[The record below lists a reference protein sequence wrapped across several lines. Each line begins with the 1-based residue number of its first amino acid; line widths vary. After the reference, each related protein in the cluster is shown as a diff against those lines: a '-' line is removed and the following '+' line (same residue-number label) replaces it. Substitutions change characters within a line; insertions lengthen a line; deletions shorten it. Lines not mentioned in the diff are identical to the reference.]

1 VSIKR
6 FIEVLARL
14 FTSVISRR
22 LIKSMTQICIGF
34 EVHQPYRLNRMFS
47 PDPKIKKKDLFD
59 HYFDNLNKEIL
70 LRVVDKCYY
79 PATKLILEKL
89 DEGFA
94 CSFSMSGILIEQ
106 LEKWS
111 RDTLSLFEEVAR
123 HKNTEMIG
131 QTYYHSIASCFSDK
145 SEFRDQVKMH
155 SELMHDLFKVSPAI
169 FENTEFTF
177 NNEVAATIRDMGFNG
192 IFTEGVD
199 RVLDW
204 RSPDYLYTCREL
216 PVLLRNTKLSDDIA
230 FRFANRTWDR
240 YPLTADTY
248 AHWIA
253 SSTGDVINIFLD
265 YETFG
270 EHFWKETGIFDFLRA
285 LPDELNK
292 RDVVPVLPSQ
302 VVSQYSP
309 VGDID
314 VHETISWADLEKDTS
329 AWMGNDRQQTAFHAV
344 QSARAYAVNKPLWR
358 YLQTSDHFYYMA
370 SKYGTCGEVHTYFS
384 HHEAEDAFQTY
395 MKILADY
402 ESRNIRVMK
411 NRKSAKILRTLSPEH
426 AFHFACPGGFIG
438 HTAYNLDQFEELL
451 YFVPQDSLNY
461 HQERGDFARWITDVL
476 DDPQLAESID
486 GLTERHDLT
495 RVVKERRELL
505 WSHLK

>member
-1 VSIKR
+1 MPQ
-6 FIEVLARL
+6 F
-14 FTSVISRR
+14 
-22 LIKSMTQICIGF
+22 CIGF
-34 EVHQPYRLNRMFS
+34 EVHQPYRLNRTFS

-59 HYFDNLNKEIL
+59 HYFDGLNKEIL
-70 LRVVDKCYY
+70 LRVADKCYY
-79 PATKLILEKL
+79 PATINILEKL

-111 RDTLSLFEEVAR
+111 KDTLSLFEEVAR
-123 HKNTEMIG
+123 HKNTELIG

-145 SEFRDQVKMH
+145 SEFRDQVKLH
-155 SELMHDLFKVSPAI
+155 SDLMHDLFCVRPTI

-177 NNEVAATIRDMGFNG
+177 NNEVAATIRDMGFAG

-199 RVLDW
+199 RILGW
-204 RSPDYLYTCREL
+204 RSPNYLYTCRDI

-230 FRFANRTWDR
+230 FRFANPTWDM

-253 SSTGDVINIFLD
+253 SSYGDIINVFLD

-270 EHFWKETGIFDFLRA
+270 EHFWQETGIFDFLRA
-285 LPDELNK
+285 LPDELSK
-292 RDVVPVLPSQ
+292 RDVVPILPSQ

-329 AWMGNDRQQTAFHAV
+329 AWMGNDCQQTAFHAV

-384 HHEAEDAFQTY
+384 HHEAEDAFLTY
-395 MKILADY
+395 MRIIADY
-402 ESRNIRVMK
+402 ESRNIRMMK
-411 NRKSAKILRTLSPEH
+411 NRKSAKILRTLSPEQ
-426 AFHFACPGGFIG
+426 AFHFACPTGFIG
-438 HTAYNLDQFEELL
+438 HTAYNLDQFEEIL

-461 HQERGDFARWITDVL
+461 HQDRGDFARWITDVL
-476 DDPQLAESID
+476 EDPQLAESIS
-486 GLTERHDLT
+486 GLTVRHDLLS
-495 RVVKERRELL
+495 VIKERRELL

>member
-1 VSIKR
+1 
-6 FIEVLARL
+6 
-14 FTSVISRR
+14 
-22 LIKSMTQICIGF
+22 
-34 EVHQPYRLNRMFS
+34 MFS

-59 HYFDNLNKEIL
+59 HYFDSLNKEIL
-70 LRVVDKCYY
+70 LRIVDKCYN

-89 DEGFA
+89 DEGFS
-94 CSFSMSGILIEQ
+94 CSFSMSGILLEQ

-111 RDTLSLFEEVAR
+111 KDTLSLFEEVAR
-123 HKNTEMIG
+123 HKNTELIG
-131 QTYYHSIASCFSDK
+131 QTYYHSIASCFPDK
-145 SEFRDQVKMH
+145 SEFMEQVKLH
-155 SELMHDLFKVSPAI
+155 SDLMHDQFRVRPTI

-177 NNEVAATIRDMGFNG
+177 NNEVAATIRDMDFTG

-199 RVLDW
+199 RILGW
-204 RSPDYLYTCREL
+204 RSPNYIYTCQDI

-230 FRFANRTWDR
+230 FRFANPAWDR

-248 AHWIA
+248 AHWVA
-253 SSTGDVINIFLD
+253 SSSGDIINIFLD

-270 EHFWKETGIFDFLRA
+270 EHFWQETGIFDFLRA
-285 LPDELNK
+285 LPDELSK
-292 RDVVPVLPSQ
+292 RDVASVLPSQ

-309 VGDID
+309 VGEID

-329 AWMGNDRQQTAFHAV
+329 AWMGNDRQRTAFHAV
-344 QSARAYAVNKPLWR
+344 QSAQTYAVDKPLWR

-384 HHEAEDAFQTY
+384 HHDEADDAFKTY
-395 MKILADY
+395 MRVLADF
-402 ESRNIRVMK
+402 ESRNIRAMK
-411 NRKSAKILRTLSPEH
+411 NRKAAKTLRTLSPEQ
-426 AFHFACPGGFIG
+426 AFHFACPTGFIG

-476 DDPQLAESID
+476 EDPQLAESIN

-495 RVVKERRELL
+495 NVIKERRELL